1 MACLSQGFNRSQPR
15 IEDLRAHPLELYSER
30 DGLAAAEQMGDTPL
44 AEGGMAQSVAQVCRD
59 HLIER
64 SGSRCRT
71 SEPRNPNSQ
80 PTE

>member
-1 MACLSQGFNRSQPR
+1 
-15 IEDLRAHPLELYSER
+15 
-30 DGLAAAEQMGDTPL
+30 MGDTPL